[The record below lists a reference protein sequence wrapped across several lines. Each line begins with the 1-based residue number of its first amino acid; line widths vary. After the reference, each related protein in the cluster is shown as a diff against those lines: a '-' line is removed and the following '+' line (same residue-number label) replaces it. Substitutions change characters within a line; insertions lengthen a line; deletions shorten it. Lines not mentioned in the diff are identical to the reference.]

1 MSSRTTTLQLLTKFV
16 QQFSDRVKSNFND
29 SGSLGG
35 AEDDIVIDDTP
46 EDENDEAKKKSDDQ
60 VYTVLANCVSPL
72 AKVICH

>member
-1 MSSRTTTLQLLTKFV
+1 M

-35 AEDDIVIDDTP
+35 GEDDIVIEDTP

-60 VYTVLANCVSPL
+60 VYSLLAGCVEPL
-72 AKVICH
+72 AKVIGE